1 LTAAPG
7 GGILEVDPSTSGT
20 EVTLMNLGSLTS
32 KAKELFTRRGG
43 TEAAKEDAQEIK
55 DIARSDASLGDKA
68 KEGFEAI
75 KDPGAPGEE
84 RRPGG
89 EEPRPSGE
97 ERRPGGEEPRPS
109 GEERRPGG
117 EEPRP
122 RP

>member
-68 KEGFEAI
+68 KEGFEAL
-75 KDPGAPGEE
+75 KDPGAAGEE

-89 EEPRPSGE
+89 EEPRA
-97 ERRPGGEEPRPS
+97 S